1 MIPKIIHYCWVG
13 GGEKPASVLRC
24 IESWRKYCP
33 DYELREWNEGNY
45 DFTKNAYMRQ
55 AYQAKKWG
63 FVPDYARLDIVLE
76 QGGIYLDTDVEMVRS
91 LDELLDNECFMGFEA
106 PESRT
111 PSVAPGLG
119 FGAVAGSDVLR
130 RMRDAY
136 DGVDFLNPDGSLNL
150 LPSPGYATAALCA
163 LGLVREDRD
172 QRLPGVM
179 VYASDVLCPMGF
191 ETGRLRRTARTVSI
205 HHYDA
210 SWFDE
215 RQQRERRTK
224 LRCKKLFGQAL
235 GTKLANAINF
245 ARRGDGSFWRGV
257 RWNLARLFHRG
268 GGA

>member
-1 MIPKIIHYCWVG
+1 
-13 GGEKPASVLRC
+13 
-24 IESWRKYCP
+24 
-33 DYELREWNEGNY
+33 
-45 DFTKNAYMRQ
+45 
-55 AYQAKKWG
+55 
-63 FVPDYARLDIVLE
+63 
-76 QGGIYLDTDVEMVRS
+76 
-91 LDELLDNECFMGFEA
+91 
-106 PESRT
+106 
-111 PSVAPGLG
+111 
-119 FGAVAGSDVLR
+119 
-130 RMRDAY
+130 
-136 DGVDFLNPDGSLNL
+136 
-150 LPSPGYATAALCA
+150 
-163 LGLVREDRD
+163 
-172 QRLPGVM
+172 M